1 MPIAPPVPG
10 TPPIPAPW
18 IPASGPPVPGE
29 EPTRWGPTWDDIISG
44 VRRGVGV
51 DSQTRTDTQSK
62 EGDCAQTKDD
72 SECEQCKLGSG
83 KIVTPA
89 ARYVVK
95 ENIVNYVYQL
105 YVANMFAGP
114 EHFTM
119 MAASKSGGGNP
130 VTGWLP
136 VFKLV
141 EDFFSAA
148 VMRSITEWEYG
159 GVEFDGF
166 WRSKC
171 TVIETK
177 ANYKKQVN
185 PNGSPKFYL
194 AWEVEKWGAQYRK
207 QQARVEAAGA
217 PARLEWHFMQ
227 NEVKVCAEQYAGLP
241 TTQTFHTRLPEMRK

>member
-119 MAASKSGGGNP
+119 MAASKSGGGNAA
-130 VTGWLP
+130 TAWLP
-136 VFKLV
+136 VLKLV
-141 EDFFSAA
+141 EEFFSAA
-148 VMRSITEWEYG
+148 VMRSITEWKYG
-159 GVEFDGF
+159 GVDFDGF
-166 WRSKC
+166 WRSRC
-171 TVIETK
+171 TVVEAK
-177 ANYKKQVN
+177 ANYQKFIDNNLKSAWFIAEELEGWKGQFNAQKAAVN
-185 PNGSPKFYL
+185 H
-194 AWEVEKWGAQYRK
+194 
-207 QQARVEAAGA
+207 AGP

-227 NEVKVCAEQYAGLP
+227 AKVYQFAV
-241 TTQTFHTRLPEMRK
+241 TTLKLDVDKVRNTPLPEIRK